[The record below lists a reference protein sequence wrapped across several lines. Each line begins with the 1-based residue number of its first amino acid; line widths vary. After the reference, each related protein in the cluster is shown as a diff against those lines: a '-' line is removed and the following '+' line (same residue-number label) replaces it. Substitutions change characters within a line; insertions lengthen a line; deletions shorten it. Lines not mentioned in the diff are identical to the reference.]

1 MQDLLKRFIQEEDGD
16 VVQNVIIIAIFAALA
31 LMFGNTIKEFVVNL
45 VNKIASIGGNAENTV
60 GGIPEKGNGT

>member
-31 LMFGNTIKEFVVNL
+31 LMFGNTIKKFVVDL
-45 VNKIASIGGNAENTV
+45 INKIASTGEGANQTV
-60 GGIPEKGNGT
+60 GEIPTEGSPK